1 MEPDIEVGLWAS
13 ELESLLLRVGQRF
26 GRIEPRRRMQ
36 DYVRG
41 LLGPVGRK
49 NSWQLAEHAGHT
61 TPYGL
66 QRLLSWC
73 QWEPDEIRDDLQDYV
88 AERLGR
94 PDGVLIVDDTGFL
107 KKGTVSAGVQRQ
119 YSGTA
124 GRTENCQ
131 IGVFAAY
138 ASAKGRALVDR
149 ELYLPRSWTDE
160 PDRCRTAR
168 IPESRSFATKPE
180 LARAMVLRAL
190 DSALPIAWVTA
201 DAAYGQERGFRR
213 LLEEAGVGYVLA
225 VPKSQQ
231 VKSPA
236 GSWRIDHVL
245 TGAPDDAWER
255 VSCGDGAKGPRVY
268 DWAAAKLPADDHANG
283 KAPTH
288 DRWVLARR
296 SLARPEEIAYY
307 LAFAQADVTVPELVR
322 VAGARWAIEECF
334 QAAKNECGLD
344 QYEVRRYV
352 GWYRHITLA
361 MLAHA
366 FLAAMTA
373 HALERGAEETVRAAS
388 FPSPWQKC
396 DDSWILPVPRRPG
409 SSDPHTGSTGPIGAD
424 VTRPLPATATTNA
437 ARTPI
442 G

>member
-1 MEPDIEVGLWAS
+1 METENDVEVGLWDA
-13 ELESLLLRVGQRF
+13 ELESLLLRVGERF
-26 GRIEPRRRMQ
+26 GRVEPRRRMR
-36 DYVRG
+36 DYVRS

-49 NSWQLAEHAGHT
+49 NSWQLAEHAGNA

-73 QWEPDEIRDDLQDYV
+73 KWEPDEIRDDLQDYV
-88 AERLGR
+88 AERLGQ

-149 ELYLPRSWTDE
+149 ELYLPKSWTEDS
-160 PDRCRTAR
+160 DRCRAAR
-168 IPESRSFATKPE
+168 IPEGKSFATKPE
-180 LARAMVLRAL
+180 LARAMVRRAL

-201 DAAYGQERGFRR
+201 DAAYGQEWHFRQM
-213 LLEEAGVGYVLA
+213 LEEARVGYVLA

-245 TGAPDDAWER
+245 AGAPAEAWER
-255 VSCGDGAKGPRVY
+255 MSCGSGAKGPRVY
-268 DWAAAKLPADDHANG
+268 DWAAAKLPTIDGCD
-283 KAPTH
+283 PTH
-288 DRWVLARR
+288 YRWVLARR
-296 SLARPEEIAYY
+296 SLARPEEVAYY
-307 LAFAQADVTVPELVR
+307 LAFAQADVTVSELVR

-373 HALERGAEETVRAAS
+373 HALEKGAAETVRAAS
-388 FPSPWQKC
+388 FPSPWQKSEGC
-396 DDSWILPVPRRPG
+396 WTLPVPPRPG
-409 SSDPHTGSTGPIGAD
+409 TRHPDAVSTGPAGD
-424 VTRPLPATATTNA
+424 VATRPSPATATTSTA
-437 ARTPI
+437 CTPI